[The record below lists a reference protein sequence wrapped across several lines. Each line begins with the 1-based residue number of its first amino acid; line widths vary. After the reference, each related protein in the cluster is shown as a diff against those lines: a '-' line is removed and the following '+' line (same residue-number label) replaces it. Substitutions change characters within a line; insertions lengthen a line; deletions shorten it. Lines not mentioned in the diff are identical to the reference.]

1 MSKLPLVSS
10 EVAAI
15 IPPVPGKPIEEVTRE
30 YGVSNPVKL
39 ASNENPLGPSPAVAM
54 AVNEALATLNH
65 YPDGGQ
71 YNLKRAVSQKT
82 GVEPEN
88 IVFGNGSNELI
99 SLLIQAFV
107 LPGTHVLTSEGTFIA
122 YQLGAHAMSRE
133 IVATPLDEKGGY
145 DLAKMAEQVTEQTR
159 MIFIANPNN
168 PTGTL
173 LSGEALRQFI
183 SAVDRKTGEDRPIIV
198 LDEAYYEYVQP
209 ELCPNSLG
217 ILSSRPRTVILRT
230 FSKAY
235 GLAGLRCGYG
245 LMSPGLAH
253 HINQVRTP
261 FNVNTLAQVAAI
273 AALNDQTS
281 LRRTCK
287 FNVHN
292 REWLRNELIK
302 RGCLVRPSHANFLLV
317 DFGQDARPIYQQ
329 LLERG
334 VITRP
339 MSVYGMH
346 SSLRISIGLPSELSR
361 LINDLD
367 HILGTRADADEARV
381 AKPAHRRA

>member
-1 MSKLPLVSS
+1 MSKPLVSS

-30 YGVSNPVKL
+30 YGVSDPIKL

-54 AVNEALATLNH
+54 AVNEALATLNQ

-71 YNLKRAVSQKT
+71 YNLKRAVSAKT

-88 IVFGNGSNELI
+88 IAFGNGSNELI

-133 IVATPLDEKGGY
+133 IVATPLNGRGGY
-145 DLAKMAEQVTEQTR
+145 DLDAMAEKVTDSTR

-173 LSGEALRQFI
+173 LSAEELRDFI
-183 SAVDRKTGEDRPIIV
+183 AKVDSRAADDPPVLV
-198 LDEAYYEYVQP
+198 LDEAYYEYVDP
-209 ELCPNSLG
+209 ELCPNALG

-245 LMSPGLAH
+245 LMSEGLAH

-273 AALNDQTS
+273 AALRDQTS
-281 LRRTCK
+281 LRRTYK
-287 FNVHN
+287 LNRHN

-317 DFGQDARPIYQQ
+317 DFGQDAMPIYQQ
-329 LLERG
+329 LLQRG

-339 MSVYGMH
+339 MGVYGMH
-346 SSLRISIGLPSELSR
+346 SSLRISVGLPSELNR
-361 LINDLD
+361 LIADLD
-367 HILGTRADADEARV
+367 DILGTEPASQRRSV
-381 AKPAHRRA
+381 AEPAPRRA

>member
-1 MSKLPLVSS
+1 VSD
-10 EVAAI
+10 
-15 IPPVPGKPIEEVTRE
+15 PI
-30 YGVSNPVKL
+30 KL
-39 ASNENPLGPSPAVAM
+39 ASNENPIGPSPAVAV
-54 AVNEALATLNH
+54 AVTEALSSLNQ

-71 YNLKRAVSQKT
+71 YNLKRALSRKT
-82 GVEPEN
+82 GVAAKN
-88 IVFGNGSNELI
+88 IVLGNGSNELI

-133 IVATPLDEKGGY
+133 IIATPLDESGGY
-145 DLAKMAEQVTEQTR
+145 DLDAMAEKVTSQTR
-159 MIFIANPNN
+159 MVFIANPNN
-168 PTGTL
+168 PTGAL
-173 LSGEALRQFI
+173 ISGKQLENFI
-183 SAVDRKTGEDRPIIV
+183 EKMDQNAEDERPILV
-198 LDEAYYEYVQP
+198 LDEAYFEYVEP
-209 ELCPNSLG
+209 ALSPNSLR
-217 ILSSRPRTVILRT
+217 ILASRPRTVILRT

-245 LMSPGLAH
+245 LMSEGLSH

-273 AALNDQTS
+273 AALGDQTS

-287 FNVHN
+287 FNRHN
-292 REWLRNELIK
+292 REWLRNELIR

-339 MSVYGMH
+339 MAVYGME
-346 SSLRISIGLPSELSR
+346 SCLRISIGLPTELNR
-361 LINDLD
+361 LLADLD
-367 HILGTRADADEARV
+367 QILGIEHRQDSV
-381 AKPAHRRA
+381 LQFRRAYR